1 VVGYTPTHFIHNDP
15 FGEADLVNGG
25 YVSNKGG
32 AGIPYS
38 RKNWLRR
45 WLIEG
50 NDTGWFLRIR
60 KN

>member
-1 VVGYTPTHFIHNDP
+1 MDP

-32 AGIPYS
+32 AGIAYS
-38 RKNWLRR
+38 RKNWLPR

-50 NDTGWFLRIR
+50 NDTGWFMRIR
-60 KN
+60 KG